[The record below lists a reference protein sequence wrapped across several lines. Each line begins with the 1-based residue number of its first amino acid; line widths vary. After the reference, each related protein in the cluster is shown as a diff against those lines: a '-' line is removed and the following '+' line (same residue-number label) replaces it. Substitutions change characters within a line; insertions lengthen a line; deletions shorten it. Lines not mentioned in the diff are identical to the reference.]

1 MKLTV
6 NYDLINRIK
15 ESKKGFC
22 LSKTIKH
29 NLCLTL
35 PFTLT
40 TLLFMENKLEKLIL
54 FVASNFMWD
63 FLEFLSSPNEK
74 VMQDSNCNL
83 DLLPDKLYKLDI
95 RTTIPLLQ
103 ESKIIQT
110 NYEIIKYRDDK
121 LPVLTQ
127 KKYITIPLSNGH
139 EETIL
144 QEHVF
149 GDDSYELSVQEPTK
163 KLKFE
168 AVHAM

>member
-29 NLCLTL
+29 NISLTL

-40 TLLFMENKLEKLIL
+40 FLLFKENKLDYLIY
-54 FVASNFMWD
+54 FIISNSILSFID
-63 FLEFLSSPNEK
+63 FLRSPNEK
-74 VMQDSNCNL
+74 VMQDSNCDL
-83 DLLPDKLYKLDI
+83 DLLVDKLYKLDI
-95 RTTIPLLQ
+95 RTTMSLLQ
-103 ESKIIQT
+103 ESKVIQT

-168 AVHAM
+168 TVHSI